1 LLMMTSHCRHCLGNC
16 DGTCLLPGGS
26 GLCIHYPV
34 PRRPLRE
41 WPTMIRTRGF
51 WHRVFWGR

>member
-1 LLMMTSHCRHCLGNC
+1 MASHCRHCLGNC

-26 GLCIHYPV
+26 GLCIHHPV
-34 PRRPLRE
+34 PRLPLRE